1 MRDPHLHH
9 LGGYADG
16 GGAPRTPPEFIAASQ
31 ASRAIL
37 QSITRIGPA
46 DSATLIAGETGVGK
60 EVVARLIHAASPRR
74 ARPIVVVD
82 CASLH
87 EQLLQSELFGHEKGA
102 FTGAVQQKLGL
113 FEVAH
118 DGTVFLDEVGEA
130 SLEVQAKLL
139 RVIESGQ
146 FRRVGGTTEITVDA
160 RVLSATNRDL
170 WAAARGGRFR
180 EDLLYRLS
188 TLTIRIPPLR
198 ERPEDIVAL
207 VDHFAREVNRKLG
220 VAKEFGAEA
229 LCCLTR
235 YSWPGNVREL
245 SHVVEQAIVLAEH
258 GTIETQ
264 DLPATVRLGLGAT
277 FATSGEPSDLPLHEV
292 ERRHVL
298 LVMEH
303 AKGNRG
309 LAAKTLGISVRNLY
323 RLLKKYGWKE
333 RVRRGSTAMPDQAD
347 RSDTSS
353 DGGTS

>member
-1 MRDPHLHH
+1 MSAPHLHH
-9 LGGYADG
+9 PGGSADG
-16 GGAPRTPPEFIAASQ
+16 GDTPGRPPEFVTASQ

-37 QSITRIGPA
+37 QSISRIGPA

-60 EVVARLIHAASPRR
+60 EVVARLIHASSPRR
-74 ARPIVVVD
+74 TRPFVVVD

-87 EQLLQSELFGHEKGA
+87 EELLQSELFGHKKGA
-102 FTGAVQQKLGL
+102 FTGAVHQKIGL

-118 DGTVFLDEVGEA
+118 GGTVFLDEIGEA
-130 SLEVQAKLL
+130 SPDVQAKLL

-146 FRRVGGTTEITVDA
+146 FRRLGGTVEIKVDA

-170 WAAARGGRFR
+170 WAEARAGRFR

-188 TLTIRIPPLR
+188 TLTVRIAPLR

-220 VAKEFGAEA
+220 VAREFGGEA
-229 LCCLTR
+229 LRCLTR
-235 YSWPGNVREL
+235 YPWPGNVREL
-245 SHVVEQAIVLAEH
+245 SHVVEQAIILSERD
-258 GTIETQ
+258 TIEPQ
-264 DLPATVRLGLGAT
+264 DLPATIRLRLGAT
-277 FATSGEPSDLPLHEV
+277 FAASGGSVDLPLHEV

-309 LAAKTLGISVRNLY
+309 VAAKTLGISVRNLY
-323 RLLKKYGWKE
+323 RLLKKYGWLT
-333 RVRRGSTAMPDQAD
+333 RVRRASIAVPNAAD
-347 RSDTSS
+347 PGDTPSAA
-353 DGGTS
+353 GTP